1 MTPASRSLSERIFQ
15 GWPAYT
21 LQQGDLVL
29 QVVPTVG
36 GRLMGIAFAGQ
47 ELCFTHPD
55 LRGKTFD
62 GDLRQW
68 DALCAGWSFP
78 LWGGGKTWIAPQSA
92 WPVGA
97 PHRDLDS
104 LPWTL
109 VEHWCD
115 AQSMGIEVQSPVC
128 SLTGLQ
134 LRRRLVLPAHTQT
147 WSIEHTLHNAGT
159 QPLRCGLWDVLM
171 LQRPGD
177 VQVMLAAKG
186 SYPGDR
192 IVALPDK
199 KACAQ
204 LEAQGT
210 LRTEGDVAHIQCH
223 SGDEFKCG
231 FASLDGRVQVD
242 FAQWG
247 LRYQRHSVT
256 EPQATY
262 AHGLP
267 VEVFNAPALNYF
279 EVETH
284 SPLHTLQTGQT
295 ATYTIYESVMAV

>member
-1 MTPASRSLSERIFQ
+1 MTTAARSLRDSRFQ

-21 LQQGDLVL
+21 LQQDDLVL
-29 QVVPTVG
+29 QVVPSVG
-36 GRLMGIAFAGQ
+36 GRLMGMALAGQ

-55 LRGKTFD
+55 LRGKSFD

-92 WPVGA
+92 WPNDA

-104 LPWTL
+104 LAWTVL
-109 VEHWCD
+109 SQWCD
-115 AQSMGIEVQSPVC
+115 PQSMGIEVQSPVC
-128 SLTGLQ
+128 AITGLQ
-134 LRRRLVLPAHTQT
+134 LSRRLVLPADAQA
-147 WSIEHTLHNAGT
+147 WSIEHTVRNTGT
-159 QPLRCGLWDVLM
+159 RPLRCGLWDVLM

-177 VQVMLAAKG
+177 VQVMLAEKG
-186 SYPGDR
+186 RYPGER
-192 IVALPDK
+192 VVALPGK

-204 LEAQGT
+204 LQAQGT
-210 LRTEGDVAHIQCH
+210 LHTEGDVAHIHCH

-247 LRYQRHSVT
+247 LRYQRHS
-256 EPQATY
+256 ATDPKAMY

-267 VEVFNAPALNYF
+267 VEVFNAPTLDYF

-284 SPLHTLQTGQT
+284 SPLHTLQAGQT

>member
-1 MTPASRSLSERIFQ
+1 MTTAARSLRESSFQ
-15 GWPAYT
+15 GWPAYA
-21 LQQGDLVL
+21 LQQDDLVL
-29 QVVPTVG
+29 QVVPSVG
-36 GRLMGIAFAGQ
+36 GRLMGLAFAGQ

-55 LRGKTFD
+55 LRGKNFD
-62 GDLRQW
+62 GELHQW

-78 LWGGGKTWIAPQSA
+78 LWGGGKTWIAPESA
-92 WPVGA
+92 WPGGA

-104 LPWTL
+104 LAWTL
-109 VEHWCD
+109 LEHWCD
-115 AQSMGIEVQSPVC
+115 AQSMGIELQSPICTV
-128 SLTGLQ
+128 TGLQ
-134 LRRRLVLPAHTQT
+134 LRRRLVLPCDAQT
-147 WSIEHTLHNAGT
+147 WSIEHTVHNTGT
-159 QPLRCGLWDVLM
+159 QPISCGLWDVLM

-186 SYPGDR
+186 RYPGER
-192 IVALPDK
+192 VVALPGK

-210 LRTEGDVAHIQCH
+210 LHTDGDVAYIHCH

-231 FASLDGRVQVD
+231 FTSLDGRVQVD

-256 EPQATY
+256 NPQSTY

-267 VEVFNAPALNYF
+267 VEVFNAPALDYF
-279 EVETH
+279 ELETH
-284 SPLHTLQTGQT
+284 SPLHMLQAGQT
-295 ATYTIYESVMAV
+295 ASYTIYESVTEV

>member
-29 QVVPTVG
+29 QVVPAVG

-55 LRGKTFD
+55 LRGKSFD

-78 LWGGGKTWIAPQSA
+78 LWGGGKTWIAPESA
-92 WPVGA
+92 WPSGA

-109 VEHWCD
+109 VEHWCG

-134 LRRRLVLPAHTQT
+134 LRRRLVLPAHTQA

-192 IVALPDK
+192 IVPLPGK

-204 LEAQGT
+204 LEAQGA

-242 FAQWG
+242 FSQWG
-247 LRYQRHSVT
+247 LRYQRHSVI
-256 EPQATY
+256 EPHATY

-267 VEVFNAPALNYF
+267 VEVFNAPALDYF

-284 SPLHTLQTGQT
+284 SPLHTLQPGQT
-295 ATYTIYESVMAV
+295 ATYTIYESVILV